1 MNDSPGVVA
10 NEPSGFCRL
19 IGAPGQSSGPGGP
32 PPGNASSNQS
42 ATREQRQ
49 SCPIK
54 KLLGSSTLSQ
64 AVGMMYEVERF
75 ECSLTEPIGRQ
86 TAPTE

>member
-10 NEPSGFCRL
+10 NEPSGFCSL
-19 IGAPGQSSGPGGP
+19 SGTPGQSSRP
-32 PPGNASSNQS
+32 PSSAQS
-42 ATREQRQ
+42 ALREQRQ

-54 KLLGSSTLSQ
+54 KLLGSSTLSP